1 VKLYSKDH
9 FGNNIQGRDQ
19 QILRTSVKQE
29 YNFHNDIGVIQSNIQ
44 HFKSLLAQVEAGIH
58 ISLANSSSINT
69 NELKS
74 YLIDTYKKKI
84 KENQYNLINI
94 LISEN

>member
-29 YNFHNDIGVIQSNIQ
+29 YNFHNDIGVIQSKYG
-44 HFKSLLAQVEAGIH
+44 HKIH
-58 ISLANSSSINT
+58 QELTSIDR
-69 NELKS
+69 KP
-74 YLIDTYKKKI
+74 I
-84 KENQYNLINI
+84 K
-94 LISEN
+94 